1 MPFIFKR
8 LALFMS
14 IAAAFAADK
23 EPPPFRPAAAASF
36 AHHQANAQVT
46 IGAEPYDSGEKIK
59 IAFGKVDPYQMGIL
73 PVLVVVEND
82 SAAAIRLDRLH
93 AEYVGPDRNRVDA
106 TPAAEV
112 RYIRG
117 PDRPSVIGGPGGSR
131 PKILSKKNPLDA
143 WEIEGRAFSAKMLP
157 AGQSANGF
165 LYFQTAMQKGA
176 TIYLSGIT
184 EASTGKELLYFE
196 IPLE

>member
-1 MPFIFKR
+1 MPFVFKR
-8 LALFMS
+8 LALFIS

-23 EPPPFRPAAAASF
+23 EPPPFRPAAAATF
-36 AHHQANAQVT
+36 EHRQANAQVT

-59 IAFGKVDPYQMGIL
+59 AAFGKVDPYQFGIL
-73 PVLVVVEND
+73 PVLIVVQND
-82 SAAAIRLDRLH
+82 SGGAIRLDRLQ
-93 AEYVGPDRNRVDA
+93 AEYVGPNRNRVEA

-112 RYIRG
+112 RYVRG
-117 PDRPSVIGGPGGSR
+117 PDRPSAMGGPGGSR

-143 WEIEGRAFSAKMLP
+143 WEIEGRSFSAKMLP
-157 AGQSANGF
+157 PGQSASGF
-165 LYFQTAMQKGA
+165 LYFQTGLQRGA

-184 EASTGKELLYFE
+184 EAATGKELLYFE